1 MNYTA
6 LELVVAEIFAD
17 VLDVAAVEASDDFF
31 ELGGD
36 SLQETRII
44 ARLDDRFSLAL
55 PQDVL
60 FEHSTVAALAREVM
74 AAIEAS
80 PARAQAVDLLTQ
92 LNNVTA
98 TDLATVLAEI

>member
-6 LELVVAEIFAD
+6 LELVVAEIFVD
-17 VLDVAAVEASDDFF
+17 VLDVAAVEVSDDFF

-44 ARLDDRFSLAL
+44 ARLNDRFSIDL
-55 PQDVL
+55 PQDAI
-60 FEHSTVAALAREVM
+60 FEHSTVVALARAVM
-74 AAIEAS
+74 AAIESS
-80 PARAQAVDLLTQ
+80 PARVQAVDLLTQ

-98 TDLATVLAEI
+98 AELASVLAET